1 MGALGSRTSGWA
13 EGGQGWEQGTGTHT
27 KGDRQTDR
35 MDRWTAPFPSGPKP
49 AVR

>member
-27 KGDRQTDR
+27 EGDRQTGRTDGR
-35 MDRWTAPFPSGPKP
+35 PPSPLAKSQQ
-49 AVR
+49 